1 MGLIIGLIWF
11 LGLIVTVGVQRVRI
25 GMTLMGTLSARTVF
39 GSLPWFLIC
48 LVSAMFWPIALII
61 WIAQG
66 RKETPWELLTSP
78 RDNALL
84 VKRRTP

>member
-1 MGLIIGLIWF
+1 MGLVIGLIWIIGLI
-11 LGLIVTVGVQRVRI
+11 VTICVQRVRI

-48 LVSAMFWPIALII
+48 TVSAMFWPVALIV

-66 RKETPWELLTSP
+66 RKETPWELVSSP

-84 VKRRTP
+84 VKRRIP